1 MIVALGAERPARSLD
16 TRTPQR
22 SVARSSADAFR
33 KEREAISPGDC
44 LTLIAPSRRGRLSPI
59 KDVLPGTAADQ
70 FRKSIKPFAVRS
82 HVLAPPCISSRRRRA
97 GRNSD
102 LHLSAR
108 AFPNS
113 PFLFRA
119 NDLLFFR
126 FHSGLWVD
134 AGSIGLLGSD
144 RRRCSVLARYR
155 GNFSCPLVARL
166 IIEQALCQAGFVI
179 ENSNR
184 SIDRSRH
191 WTNYPWDPDKMTE
204 HTREIFVDRSF
215 QMRFGPNA
223 FRPVGGTRLSRRSG
237 LGLVCRLAGHRFTL
251 IGF

>member
-1 MIVALGAERPARSLD
+1 MCLRLLAFPAEEDEQAAIVIFICRHAHS
-16 TRTPQR
+16 
-22 SVARSSADAFR
+22 
-33 KEREAISPGDC
+33 
-44 LTLIAPSRRGRLSPI
+44 
-59 KDVLPGTAADQ
+59 
-70 FRKSIKPFAVRS
+70 
-82 HVLAPPCISSRRRRA
+82 
-97 GRNSD
+97 
-102 LHLSAR
+102 
-108 AFPNS
+108 PNS

-191 WTNYPWDPDKMTE
+191 WTNCPWGPDKMTE

-237 LGLVCRLAGHRFTL
+237 LGLVRRLAGHRFTL